1 MAMDVVTLGI
11 LLKKINDSLSG
22 ISNVSYNV
30 ATNEFEFT
38 NATTGQVF
46 TVTIPNMH
54 QHTNSSILSLL
65 DVDANGSLTFN
76 GVKVA
81 PDLTPTQIDELKDII
96 DTIEVDVT
104 DGKTVINGV
113 KLEEDVVTGDITVNG
128 KPVLLEDDTMS
139 DSDFDDEL
147 DNILGI

>member
-46 TVTIPNMH
+46 AVTIPNMH

-65 DVDANGSLTFN
+65 DIDANGSLTFN
-76 GVKVA
+76 GIKVA
-81 PDLTPTQIDELKDII
+81 PDLTPTQIDELKDIV
-96 DTIEVDVT
+96 DTILKKYNAKIKYHVFEQRIIDR
-104 DGKTVINGV
+104 DLPETVI
-113 KLEEDVVTGDITVNG
+113 KPEDRFAQNFADIFY
-128 KPVLLEDDTMS
+128 LLQE
-139 DSDFDDEL
+139 
-147 DNILGI
+147 